1 MEENATVYSFSDNTS
16 TAFDYDMNT
25 NTNNAVATGN
35 LYIRLL
41 ATSHIMFKIGE

>member
-1 MEENATVYSFSDNTS
+1 MEENATAYSFSENTS